1 MSNPLDLIG
10 NVANVV
16 GRVFDGGSFS
26 QSTQWGNQGGG
37 YRQQGWQTPY
47 GQNDPTQ
54 QWLNDYTYKNFF
66 QKPDTKDSDGNA
78 TNKDS
83 DGNVTNKDEIENIIN
98 QAWALAPLLQQK
110 ERASL
115 EGNKE
120 LMAMKFD
127 NDRSAYERTL
137 PFLNKKLDYG
147 FMASVAGNILN
158 RPTYMPPINSA
169 QQVNGPMA

>member
-10 NVANVV
+10 KVANVV

-66 QKPDTKDSDGNA
+66 QNPDK
-78 TNKDS
+78 KDS
-83 DGNVTNKDEIENIIN
+83 DGNVTNKDEMGNIIN
-98 QAWALAPLLQQK
+98 QAWALAPLIQQK